1 METRLTSLEARFDAI
16 SSTLATQADIAKVE
30 STLVKWFAGVG
41 IAIITVL
48 LSAMSFFFSSMHS
61 AQAQSPQPIIIHI
74 PAPVPLPVPAL
85 NPASATAAHNN

>member
-1 METRLTSLEARFDAI
+1 METRLISLEARFDTVMPALATHTDI
-16 SSTLATQADIAKVE
+16 STLETKIAKVE

-61 AQAQSPQPIIIHI
+61 SPIQSPQPIIIHI
-74 PAPVPLPVPAL
+74 PAPVI
-85 NPASATAAHNN
+85 ATHKN

>member
-16 SSTLATQADIAKVE
+16 SPTLATHADIAKVE

-48 LSAMSFFFSSMHS
+48 LSAMSFFFSSLQS
-61 AQAQSPQPIIIHI
+61 APAQAPQPIIIHI
-74 PAPVPLPVPAL
+74 PAAVT
-85 NPASATAAHNN
+85 ATHKN

>member
-1 METRLTSLEARFDAI
+1 METRLTSLESRFDAI
-16 SSTLATQADIAKVE
+16 LPTLATHADIAKVE

-61 AQAQSPQPIIIHI
+61 VPAQSPQPIIIHI
-74 PAPVPLPVPAL
+74 PAPVLAPATTQAPATPVHK
-85 NPASATAAHNN
+85 N